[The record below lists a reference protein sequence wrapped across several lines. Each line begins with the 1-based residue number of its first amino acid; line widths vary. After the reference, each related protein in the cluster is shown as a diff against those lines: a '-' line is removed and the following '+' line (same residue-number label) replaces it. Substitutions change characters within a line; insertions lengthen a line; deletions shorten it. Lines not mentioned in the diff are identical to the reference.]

1 MLSYSLRGYTE
12 WSGVGQKARAT
23 SPSPIAQK
31 VCTRLMSRFLLVLIL
46 LVLIVFG
53 ALFALSRMN
62 SEKPLTKVEKV
73 VPNEKLA
80 H

>member
-1 MLSYSLRGYTE
+1 
-12 WSGVGQKARAT
+12 
-23 SPSPIAQK
+23 
-31 VCTRLMSRFLLVLIL
+31 MSRFLLVLIL